1 MSVNVFFLVGE
12 IPQALPLLDEMTI
25 LVSVQYFGD
34 VTCNNN
40 SKNIIILYTCL
51 FHHQR
56 WWTCG
61 PM

>member
-51 FHHQR
+51 FHH
-56 WWTCG
+56 
-61 PM
+61 